1 MTSFD
6 ITAPLPSGT
15 TLIEASAGTGK
26 TWTLSALVV
35 RYVAEQGRPL
45 AELLIVTF
53 SRAASQELRERVRAR
68 MADALATLRG
78 EEATDDVLISHL
90 RNCSADEL
98 ALRIDRLATA
108 VADFDTATIATI
120 HQFCHFVLKG
130 LGVAGDSDSY
140 ATLADDLTEL
150 QADVVDDLY
159 LADHATSATIAYA
172 QAKSD
177 ARIALDNPGAVLS
190 PTDATGPVAA
200 RLAFIEKARAEVTRR
215 KRRAALLG
223 YDDLLSELADALE
236 PDDSPARRRMRERWS
251 VVLVDEFQDTDP
263 VQWQVFSRAF
273 GSRQAR
279 PAEGEQARPAE
290 GEQAQPPGGEK
301 TLVLIG
307 DPKQAIYAF
316 RGGDVATYLLAA
328 QTATTRTSLPT
339 NYRSDAPLVD
349 ALQRLMA
356 NVQLS
361 PGIVAHPI
369 TAERTAHRLQGA
381 PDNSPLRLRAMLSE
395 RPIAIGRVRERV
407 YADAAADIAR
417 LLTSDATFD
426 GAPVRPQHIAV
437 LAHANRDLHGMRAA
451 LRKHGIPSVLVSSES
466 VLRTTAAEWWL
477 HLMMALE
484 QPHRPERLRLA
495 ALTPFLG
502 WTPEQ
507 LDAEGEQSTE
517 SISAHVRSL
526 VGAFHRGAIAA
537 VLDVAR
543 SQGLDARVLSQ
554 VGGERDL
561 TDIEHCAQLLHEQVL
576 EGTGALPSLVAWL
589 RQQSAD
595 DTATTA
601 ASRIMRL
608 DSDALA
614 VTLSTIHGSKGLQY
628 PIVYAP
634 FLFDHWMRDD
644 PAPAI
649 IHRDGQ
655 RVLSLDSAEVNQ
667 PEHRAEALGENMRL
681 AYVAMTRAQSQVV
694 AWWAPTRNTAN
705 SALHRLLFGQADSA
719 DELASLITARAERGG
734 LGSGDGGDG
743 GGGGAVVTP
752 AEQVRVPDS
761 TTSER
766 MLQTWA
772 AHGAFSLTVLDGDQ
786 GAPEVAVER
795 ATTPLAV
802 RAFDSSWVDR
812 VWRRTSY
819 SSLTAASHD
828 AGSATSEPESDEV
841 GRADEE
847 PLAAAGP
854 RTTAGADVPSPMADL
869 PVGATFGSLV
879 HAVLEDADF
888 QADDLHQELLDR
900 IGDHRTRWPV
910 DVDSDALAT
919 ALDAVCR
926 TPMGPLADGV
936 TLVDLPRTDRLAE
949 MDFELPLGGGDRPH
963 ANAQL
968 RSMAPVLRD
977 HLSAGD
983 PLRAYADALDGDEL
997 GGQDLRGYL
1006 TGSIDLTFRHRG
1018 KFCVVDYKTNWL
1030 GSPDADL
1037 TLADYAPNRLADA
1050 MSHSTYPL
1058 QAILYA
1064 VVLHRYLRW
1073 RLPAYDP
1080 DQHLGGVM
1088 YLYVRGMAGPDTP
1101 LVEGHP
1107 CGVFSWRP
1115 PSALLEDLS
1124 AVLDGRTREVAR

>member
-35 RYVAEQGRPL
+35 RYVAEQGRSL

-68 MADALATLRG
+68 MAESLAILQRG
-78 EEATDDVLISHL
+78 DATDDVLINHL
-90 RNCSADEL
+90 RDCTADEL
-98 ALRIDRLATA
+98 AVRIDRLATA

-120 HQFCHFVLKG
+120 HQFCHYVLKG

-140 ATLADDLTEL
+140 ATLAEDLTEL

-159 LADHATSATIAYA
+159 LAEHATGATLDYKQA
-172 QAKSD
+172 QTD
-177 ARIALDNPGAVLS
+177 AQIALDNPGAVLS
-190 PTDATGPVAA
+190 PANPTGPIAT
-200 RLAFIEKARAEVTRR
+200 RLAFVEKVRAEVTRR

-236 PDDSPARRRMRERWS
+236 ADDSPARRRMRERWS

-263 VQWQVFSRAF
+263 VQWQVFSRVFATDD
-273 GSRQAR
+273 
-279 PAEGEQARPAE
+279 EGFRLASL
-290 GEQAQPPGGEK
+290 AQPTEASLAQPAGGK

-328 QTATTRTSLPT
+328 KTATTRTSLPT

-369 TAERTAHRLQGA
+369 TAQRTAHRLQGA
-381 PDNSPLRLRAMLSE
+381 PDNSPLRLRAMLSSKKL
-395 RPIAIGRVRERV
+395 AIGTVRENV
-407 YADAAADIAR
+407 CADAAADIAR
-417 LLTSDATFD
+417 LLTSGATFD
-426 GAPVRPQHIAV
+426 DSPVRPQHIAV
-437 LAHANRDLHGMRAA
+437 LAHTNRDLHLMRTA
-451 LRKHGIPSVLVSSES
+451 LRTRGIPSVLVSSES
-466 VLRTTAAEWWL
+466 VLRTIAAEWWL

-502 WTPEQ
+502 WTVEQ
-507 LDAEGEQSTE
+507 LDADGDQGTE
-517 SISAHVRSL
+517 AISAQVRSL
-526 VGAFHRGAIAA
+526 VAAYHRGAIAA

-561 TDIEHCAQLLHEQVL
+561 TDIEHCAQLLQEHVL
-576 EGTGALPSLVAWL
+576 DGTRALPSLVAWL

-644 PAPAI
+644 PTPAI

-655 RVLSLDSAEVNQ
+655 RVLSFDSTEVNK
-667 PEHRAEALGENMRL
+667 PEHRSEALGENMRL

-694 AWWAPTRNTAN
+694 VWWAPTWNTAN

-719 DELASLITARAERGG
+719 EQLESLLAARAQ
-734 LGSGDGGDG
+734 GGDG
-743 GGGGAVVTP
+743 DVVVP
-752 AEQVRVPDS
+752 AEQVPLKDGA
-761 TTSER
+761 TSEHI
-766 MLQTWA
+766 LQTWA
-772 AHGAFSLTVLDGDQ
+772 AHGAFSLTEVDGDRR
-786 GAPEVAVER
+786 APEVPAEQ

-802 RAFDSSWVDR
+802 RGFDRSWVDQ

-828 AGSATSEPESDEV
+828 SGSATSEPEADAV
-841 GRADEE
+841 GRDDEE
-847 PLAAAGP
+847 PLTAAGP
-854 RTTAGADVPSPMADL
+854 RALVGGDVPSPMAQM
-869 PVGATFGSLV
+869 PVGTTFGSLV

-888 QADDLHQELLDR
+888 QADDLHRDLAD
-900 IGDHRTRWPV
+900 RTREHLTWWPV
-910 DVDSDALAT
+910 DVDPDALAT
-919 ALDAVCR
+919 ALEAVC
-926 TPMGPLADGV
+926 TTSLGPLADGV
-936 TLVDLPRTDRLAE
+936 TLVDLPRTDRFAE
-949 MDFELPLGGGDRPH
+949 MDFELPLAGGDRPH
-963 ANAQL
+963 ANARL
-968 RSMAPVLRD
+968 GAMAPILRE
-977 HLSAGD
+977 HLPAGD
-983 PLRAYADALDGDEL
+983 PLRAYADALDGEEL
-997 GGQDLRGYL
+997 GGQALLGYL
-1006 TGSIDLTFRHRG
+1006 TGSIDLTFRHDG
-1018 KFCVVDYKTNWL
+1018 KFYVVDYKTNWL
-1030 GSPDADL
+1030 GPTDAEL
-1037 TLADYAPNRLADA
+1037 TLAEYAPARLAEA
-1050 MSHSTYPL
+1050 MTHSTYPL
-1058 QAILYA
+1058 QAILYS

-1080 DQHLGGVM
+1080 DVHLGGVM
-1088 YLYVRGMAGPDTP
+1088 YLYLRGMAGPDTP
-1101 LVEGHP
+1101 LVDGHP

-1124 AVLDGRTREVAR
+1124 AVLDGRTREGVR

>member
-1 MTSFD
+1 MSPTNAPGMTSFD

-45 AELLIVTF
+45 SELLIVTF
-53 SRAASQELRERVRAR
+53 SRAASQELRERVRER
-68 MADALATLRG
+68 MAETLTALQRG
-78 EEATDDVLISHL
+78 DVTADVLVNHL
-90 RNCSADEL
+90 RDCSADEL
-98 ALRIDRLATA
+98 AARIDRLATA

-120 HQFCHFVLKG
+120 HQFCHYVLRG

-140 ATLADDLTEL
+140 ATLAEDLTDL
-150 QADVVDDLY
+150 RTDVVDDLY
-159 LADHATSATIAYA
+159 LAEHVAGSTLDYA
-172 QAKSD
+172 QAKAD
-177 ARIALDNPGAVLS
+177 AQIALDNPSAVLS

-200 RLAFIEKARAEVTRR
+200 RLAFVEKVRAEVTRR

-223 YDDLLSELADALE
+223 YDDLLTELADALE
-236 PDDSPARRRMRERWS
+236 ADDSPARRRMRERWS

-273 GSRQAR
+273 GFR
-279 PAEGEQARPAE
+279 
-290 GEQAQPPGGEK
+290 QAQPAGDDK

-328 QTATTRTSLPT
+328 KTAATRTSLPT

-349 ALQRLMA
+349 ALQLLMA

-369 TAERTAHRLQGA
+369 TAQRTAHRLQGA
-381 PDNSPLRLRAMLSE
+381 PDNSPVRLRAVLGDK
-395 RPIAIGRVRERV
+395 RLAIGSVRENV

-426 GAPVRPQHIAV
+426 GSPVRPQHIAV
-437 LAHANRDLHGMRAA
+437 LAYANRDLHGIRAA
-451 LRKHGIPSVLVSSES
+451 LRTHGITSVLVSSES
-466 VLRTTAAEWWL
+466 VLRTTAAEWWF

-502 WTPEQ
+502 WTAEE
-507 LDAEGEQSTE
+507 LDARGEQATE
-517 SISAHVRSL
+517 AISAQVRAL
-526 VGAFHRGAIAA
+526 VAAFHRGAIAA

-561 TDIEHCAQLLHEQVL
+561 TDIEHCAQLLQEHVL
-576 EGTGALPSLVAWL
+576 EGTRALPSLVAWL

-595 DTATTA
+595 GTAATA

-634 FLFDHWMRDD
+634 FLFDHWMKDD
-644 PAPAI
+644 PTPAI
-649 IHRDGQ
+649 IHRDGR
-655 RVLSLDSAEVNQ
+655 RVLSFDADEVNQ
-667 PEHRAEALGENMRL
+667 PEHRSEALGENMRL

-694 AWWAPTRNTAN
+694 VWWAPTWNTAN
-705 SALHRLLFGQADSA
+705 SALHRLLFGQAGSA
-719 DELASLITARAERGG
+719 DQLDSLLAARAQ
-734 LGSGDGGDG
+734 GGDG
-743 GGGGAVVTP
+743 PGVVP
-752 AEQVRVPDS
+752 AERVQLENAAV
-761 TTSER
+761 SEQILR
-766 MLQTWA
+766 TWA
-772 AHGAFSLTVLDGDQ
+772 AHGVFSLTEVDGDRS
-786 GAPEVAVER
+786 APEVVADR
-795 ATTPLAV
+795 ATTPLTV
-802 RAFDSSWVDR
+802 RRFDRSWVDQL
-812 VWRRTSY
+812 WRRTSY

-828 AGSATSEPESDEV
+828 AGAATSEPETDAV
-841 GRADEE
+841 GRDDEE
-847 PLAAAGP
+847 PLAVASNGAANAAGV
-854 RTTAGADVPSPMADL
+854 GADVPSPMAQM
-869 PVGATFGSLV
+869 PVGTTFGSLV

-888 QADDLHQELLDR
+888 QADDLHEDLLDR
-900 IGDHRTRWPV
+900 IREHLAWWPV
-910 DVDSDALAT
+910 EVDPDALAT
-919 ALDAVCR
+919 ALEAVCT
-926 TPMGPLADGV
+926 TPIGPLAGGA
-936 TLVDLPRTDRLAE
+936 TLVDLPRTDRFAE
-949 MDFELPLGGGDRPH
+949 MDFELPLAGGDRSH
-963 ANAQL
+963 ANARL
-968 RSMAPVLRD
+968 GAMAPILRE
-977 HLSAGD
+977 HLPAGD
-983 PLRAYADALDGDEL
+983 PLRAYADALDGEEL
-997 GGQDLRGYL
+997 GGQALLGYL
-1006 TGSIDLTFRHRG
+1006 TGSIDLTFRHDG
-1018 KFCVVDYKTNWL
+1018 KFYVVDYKTNWL
-1030 GSPDADL
+1030 GPTDAEL
-1037 TLADYAPNRLADA
+1037 TLAEYAPAQLAEA
-1050 MSHSTYPL
+1050 MTHSTYPL
-1058 QAILYA
+1058 QAILYS

-1080 DQHLGGVM
+1080 EKHLGGVM
-1088 YLYVRGMAGPDTP
+1088 YLYLRGMAGPDTP
-1101 LVEGHP
+1101 LMDGQP

-1124 AVLDGRTREVAR
+1124 AVLDGRTRKGAR

>member
-1 MTSFD
+1 MTDAMTSFD

-35 RYVAEQGRPL
+35 RYVAEQGRSL

-68 MADALATLRG
+68 MAESLATLQRG
-78 EEATDDVLISHL
+78 DATEDVLINHL
-90 RNCSADEL
+90 RDCTADEL

-120 HQFCHFVLKG
+120 HQFCHYVLKG

-140 ATLADDLTEL
+140 ATLAEDLTEL

-159 LADHATSATIAYA
+159 LAEHATGATLDYKQA
-172 QAKSD
+172 QTD
-177 ARIALDNPGAVLS
+177 AQIALDNPSAVLS
-190 PTDATGPVAA
+190 PANPTGPLAA
-200 RLAFIEKARAEVTRR
+200 RLAFVEKVRAEVTRR

-236 PDDSPARRRMRERWS
+236 ADGSPARRRMRERWS

-263 VQWQVFSRAF
+263 VQWQVFSRVFATDD
-273 GSRQAR
+273 
-279 PAEGEQARPAE
+279 EGFRLASL
-290 GEQAQPPGGEK
+290 AQPAGGK

-369 TAERTAHRLQGA
+369 TAQRTAHRLQGA
-381 PDNSPLRLRAMLSE
+381 PDNSPLRLRAMLSSKKL
-395 RPIAIGRVRERV
+395 AIGTVRENIC
-407 YADAAADIAR
+407 ADAAADIAR
-417 LLTSDATFD
+417 LLTSGATFD
-426 GAPVRPQHIAV
+426 GSPVRPQHIAV
-437 LAHANRDLHGMRAA
+437 LAHTNRDLHGMRAA

-484 QPHRPERLRLA
+484 QPHRPDRLRLA

-502 WTPEQ
+502 WTVEQ
-507 LDAEGEQSTE
+507 LDAQGDQGTE
-517 SISAHVRSL
+517 SISAQVRSL
-526 VGAFHRGAIAA
+526 VAAFHRGAIAA

-561 TDIEHCAQLLHEQVL
+561 TDIEHCAQLLQEHVL
-576 EGTGALPSLVAWL
+576 DGTGALPSLVTWL

-595 DTATTA
+595 DTAATA

-634 FLFDHWMRDD
+634 FLFDHWMTDD
-644 PAPAI
+644 PTPAI
-649 IHRDGQ
+649 IHRDGH
-655 RVLSLDSAEVNQ
+655 RVLSFDSAEVNQ
-667 PEHRAEALGENMRL
+667 PEHRSEALGENMRL

-694 AWWAPTRNTAN
+694 VWWAPTWNTAN

-719 DELASLITARAERGG
+719 DQLASLLTGRAQ
-734 LGSGDGGDG
+734 GGD
-743 GGGGAVVTP
+743 GAVVTP
-752 AEQVRVPDS
+752 AERVS
-761 TTSER
+761 VKNGTVSEEI
-766 MLQTWA
+766 LQTWA
-772 AHGAFSLTVLDGDQ
+772 AHGVFSLATVDGDRS
-786 GAPEVAVER
+786 APEVSAVQ

-802 RAFDSSWVDR
+802 RTFDRSWVDR

-828 AGSATSEPESDEV
+828 SVSATSEPEADAV
-841 GRADEE
+841 GRDDEE
-847 PLAAAGP
+847 PLTVVATGEVD
-854 RTTAGADVPSPMADL
+854 GADIPSPMAHL
-869 PVGATFGSLV
+869 PVGTTFGSLV

-888 QADDLHQELLDR
+888 QADDLHRDLLDR
-900 IGDHRTRWPV
+900 IHEHLAWWPV
-910 DVDSDALAT
+910 DVDPDALAT
-919 ALDAVCR
+919 ALEAVCT

-936 TLVDLPRTDRLAE
+936 SLVGLPRTDRFAE
-949 MDFELPLGGGDRPH
+949 MDFELPLAGGDRPH
-963 ANAQL
+963 ANAHL
-968 RSMAPVLRD
+968 RSMAPILRD
-977 HLSAGD
+977 HLPADD
-983 PLRAYADALDGDEL
+983 PLRAYADALDGEEL
-997 GGQDLRGYL
+997 GGQALRGYL
-1006 TGSIDLTFRHRG
+1006 TGSIDLTFRHQG
-1018 KFCVVDYKTNWL
+1018 KFYVVDYKTNWL
-1030 GSPDADL
+1030 GSSDAEL
-1037 TLADYAPNRLADA
+1037 ALADYAPARLAEA
-1050 MSHSTYPL
+1050 MTHSTYPL
-1058 QAILYA
+1058 QAILYS

-1088 YLYVRGMAGPDTP
+1088 YLYLRGMAGPDTP
-1101 LVEGHP
+1101 LVDGHP

-1124 AVLDGRTREVAR
+1124 AVLDGRTREEAR